1 MSTLSLK
8 NRLLISAVFTLIA
21 FLGLAGFALEQ
32 AFIPSAK
39 GIVKEH
45 LRAQRNALLTMVSIP
60 SKDVFSVQ
68 ESLPESRLT
77 LPNSGLYA
85 VILDQAGNII
95 WRSRS
100 SVGIALDIFGT
111 TATGREN
118 FYQVSDDPGSP
129 FYYSYGVEWEYSP
142 DTQDTLAFTL
152 GILHESREYRE
163 LIRSHRN
170 ELIFWLGLA
179 GTLLLVMQLFCLGWG
194 LKPLAEVMEELD
206 RIERLQQPRIR
217 GVYPTE
223 IAQLSQRINLFIEN
237 ERKNLKRYRNTL
249 EDLAHSLKTPLAVIR
264 VMTEN
269 REAINRQHIR
279 KYVKQMSRIVDYQL
293 NRAAASQFSVMHTA
307 VDVQA
312 LISKVNDTLQNL
324 YADKNIDSGLEIE
337 SGSVFYGDGSDF
349 YELAGNIMDNA
360 YKWAG
365 TRVRVVGSIEAEEGK
380 VHQGICLEVHDDG
393 PGIHPSERD
402 AVLKRGARV
411 DQHAPGQGIGLA
423 VAQEIVLRYRGTL
436 SIHDSPLGGAR
447 VRVRF
452 PSV

>member
-8 NRLLISAVFTLIA
+8 NRLLISAAFTLIA

-45 LRAQRNALLTMVSIP
+45 LRAQRNALLTLVSIP

-85 VILDQAGNII
+85 VILDHSGNII

-100 SVGIALDIFGT
+100 SVGINLDIFET
-111 TATGREN
+111 TATGMEN

-142 DTQDTLAFTL
+142 QTQETLAFTL

-179 GTLLLVMQLFCLGWG
+179 GTLLLVMQLFCLKWG
-194 LKPLAEVMEELD
+194 LKPLAEVMRELD
-206 RIERLQQPRIR
+206 RIERFQQPRIR
-217 GVYPTE
+217 GIYPAE

-237 ERKNLKRYRNTL
+237 ERKNLERYRNTL

-269 REAINRQHIR
+269 REAMNRSQIR

-307 VDVQA
+307 VDVNA
-312 LISKVNDTLQNL
+312 TLSKVNDTLQNL
-324 YADKNIDSGLEIE
+324 YAGK
-337 SGSVFYGDGSDF
+337 
-349 YELAGNIMDNA
+349 IMDNA
-360 YKWAG
+360 YKWAD
-365 TRVRVVGSIEAEEGK
+365 TRVRVVGSMQSEDGK
-380 VHQGICLEVHDDG
+380 VHPGICLEVHDDG
-393 PGIHPSERD
+393 PGIHLSERD
-402 AVLKRGARV
+402 AVLKRGSRI
-411 DQHAPGQGIGLA
+411 DQQTPGQGIGLA
-423 VAQEIVLRYRGTL
+423 VAREIVIRYQGAL
-436 SIHDSPLGGAR
+436 SIDDSPLGGAL
-447 VRVRF
+447 VRIRF